1 MGGKLAD
8 LDRNI
13 KPVFAEAAGVE
24 VEQVQTQYEAGSILV
39 TATVTANAGQALAAT
54 VTPSADQVLGAVMEV
69 PNINDAKVP
78 GTEITAAAPVGVKFE
93 AGSDEAV
100 EVQSSAPPP
109 GPPPGPPPRSPPPP
123 PPPSSPAPPPTVDED
138 TDEEEEENTTRSS
151 DAHQYFSV
159 QTLLYLTI
167 CHFLS

>member
-1 MGGKLAD
+1 MG
-8 LDRNI
+8 
-13 KPVFAEAAGVE
+13 
-24 VEQVQTQYEAGSILV
+24 
-39 TATVTANAGQALAAT
+39 
-54 VTPSADQVLGAVMEV
+54 GAVMEV

-78 GTEITAAAPVGVKFE
+78 VTEITAAAPVGVKFE

-109 GPPPGPPPRSPPPP
+109 TPPPPTPRPNPPTPPPP
-123 PPPSSPAPPPTVDED
+123 PTPVPTPPVD
-138 TDEEEEENTTRSS
+138 DEEDEEENTTRSS

-167 CHFLS
+167 CH